1 MKRRLQT
8 WWVWI
13 TAGSVLAA
21 GVGAAAWARTA
32 GPALRGEVVTPPAP
46 TYDFNL
52 RDQDGRRVRL
62 TAFRGKAV
70 VLTFLYTHC
79 PNSCPLIAGKL
90 RQTHERL
97 GATARRVALVAVSV
111 DPGGD
116 TPDAVRSF
124 LSAHHLIGNVSYL
137 SGSAAELKR
146 VWAYYYVRSNA
157 QAGTAQTAA
166 RSPRPP
172 DVVGHTATVYVI
184 DADGYLRV
192 ILPADFDPEDLATD
206 LKMLARSGPR

>member
-1 MKRRLQT
+1 MLKRLQA

-13 TAGSVLAA
+13 AVGSVLAA
-21 GVGAAAWARTA
+21 GVGAAAWARA
-32 GPALRGEVVTPPAP
+32 VGPVLRGEVVTPPAP

-52 RDQDGRRVRL
+52 RDQDGRGVRL
-62 TAFRGKAV
+62 TAFRGKPV

-79 PNSCPLIAGKL
+79 PDSCPLIAWKL

-97 GATARRVALVAVSV
+97 GTTARRVALVAVSV

-124 LSAHHLIGNVSYL
+124 LSAHHLTGNVSYL
-137 SGSAAELKR
+137 SGPAAELKR
-146 VWAYYYVRSNA
+146 VWAYYYVGSDA
-157 QAGTAQTAA
+157 QAGTPKTEA
-166 RSPRPP
+166 RSPRPS

-184 DADGYLRV
+184 DADGNLRV
-192 ILPADFDPEDLATD
+192 ILPTDFDPEDLAAD
-206 LKMLARSGPR
+206 LKMLARSGR